1 MRERLESIILSAAE
15 TIAGEVPDAA
25 SATVSLETSLYG
37 QNGIFDSI
45 GLVSFI
51 AEVEARVAEELD
63 RDVVLADEK
72 AMSRHRSPFR
82 SAGTVVDYVESLLLE
97 PV

>member
-15 TIAGEVPDAA
+15 TIAGELPDAP
-25 SATVSLETSLYG
+25 ATTISLETQLYG

-45 GLVSFI
+45 ALVSFI
-51 AEVEARVAEELD
+51 AEVEARVAEELG

-82 SAGTVVDYVESLLLE
+82 SAATVVDYVESLLSE

>member
-1 MRERLESIILSAAE
+1 MRARLESIILAAAE
-15 TIAGEVPDAA
+15 TIAGELPDAA
-25 SATVSLETSLYG
+25 DAPVSLETQLYG

-45 GLVSFI
+45 ALVSFI

-82 SAGTVVDYVESLLLE
+82 SGATVVDYVESLLSE
-97 PV
+97 SV